1 MKELTKELKVTIG
14 LLSTGT
20 FLEYFDLM
28 LYVHMAVLLNG
39 LFYEATDPHSMA
51 LAAAFGF
58 SITFCFRPIGAYA
71 FGWIGDNF
79 GRKPIIIITTIMM
92 ALSCFIIAVLPTYA
106 EIGYGAS
113 IGLTLC
119 RILQSISSTGEVTSC
134 DLYLMESTEPPIQ
147 YPISGI
153 TSLFAVLGGTAALG
167 IASLVTTQGFNWR
180 YAFWIGTTI
189 AIIGLFTRI
198 NLKDTREFSNI
209 QERIKETAKKL
220 DLSFEKA
227 KEILNINE
235 TKVSNKTIVALIIIE
250 CMFPIYYYFS
260 YIHCGELF
268 KNLFDYS
275 TADVIHHNFVLS
287 ISDIGRVVFL
297 MWISYYIHPLKIL
310 KIQLILSAIFA
321 ISCPFL
327 LNYVTTSYHLSF
339 IQYGMLLF
347 SIHGLPAFP
356 VFYKHIPILQRF
368 RWAGLPYALGR
379 AIMFVI
385 SSYGIVY
392 LIDWFGN
399 LGLLFLFLPAL
410 ALYTIA
416 LYYFI
421 NLEKKKT
428 LDNQSIVGSGVS

>member
-1 MKELTKELKVTIG
+1 MTELTKELKLTIG

-58 SITFCFRPIGAYA
+58 SITFCFRPLGAYA
-71 FGWIGDNF
+71 FGWVGDNF

-92 ALSCFIIAVLPTYA
+92 ALSCFIIAILPTYA

-134 DLYLMESTEPPIQ
+134 DLYLMESTKPPIQ
-147 YPISGI
+147 YPISGV

-167 IASLVTTQGFNWR
+167 VASLVTTQGFNWR
-180 YAFWIGTTI
+180 YAFWIGTGI
-189 AIIGLFTRI
+189 AIIGLFTRS
-198 NLKDTREFSNI
+198 NLQDTREFSNI

-275 TADVIHHNFVLS
+275 AADVIHHNFVLS
-287 ISDIGRVVFL
+287 LSDIGRVVFL
-297 MWISYYIHPLKIL
+297 MWISYYVHPLKIL
-310 KIQLILSAIFA
+310 KIQLYLSIIFVA
-321 ISCPFL
+321 ACPVL
-327 LNYVTTSYHLSF
+327 LNYVTTPYHLSF

-368 RWAGLPYALGR
+368 KWAGLPYALGR

-392 LIDWFGN
+392 LVDWFGN

-421 NLEKKKT
+421 NLEKKA
-428 LDNQSIVGSGVS
+428 NISY